1 MNENLKWIAAAVAVV
16 GVSVGAV
23 VYFSR
28 GHEKAPAEKPVAV
41 APPPVAAPVEPPV
54 KHPLPAA
61 DMDQALPPLDESAA
75 PLRGAL
81 EDLVGKKAVEQ
92 YLVPDDLIRHI
103 VVTIDN
109 LPNEKVAERLRPLK
123 AVPGAFAAG
132 GTEEARLLDPA
143 NYARYKPLVQL
154 LRTADTQ
161 RLVAIYTRYYP
172 LFQEAYENLGH
183 PPQYFN
189 DRLIEVI
196 DHLLAAPEPQGP
208 VALTQPGVQFEYAD
222 AALESRSA
230 GQKILIRMG
239 RENAGIVKGKLRE
252 LRQALVARRAG
263 EAPAGGGPQ

>member
-1 MNENLKWIAAAVAVV
+1 M
-16 GVSVGAV
+16 
-23 VYFSR
+23 
-28 GHEKAPAEKPVAV
+28 
-41 APPPVAAPVEPPV
+41 
-54 KHPLPAA
+54 
-61 DMDQALPPLDESAA
+61 
-75 PLRGAL
+75 
-81 EDLVGKKAVEQ
+81 
-92 YLVPDDLIRHI
+92 
-103 VVTIDN
+103 
-109 LPNEKVAERLRPLK
+109 
-123 AVPGAFAAG
+123 PGAFAVAG
-132 GTEEARLLDPA
+132 SEDARVLDPA
-143 NYARYKPLVQL
+143 NFERYKPLVQL

-161 RLVAIYTRYYP
+161 RLVAIYPRYYP